1 MCFAQM
7 YNYIYF
13 KGTNIKDQTV
23 ASDGGV
29 GILEDLQRRI
39 SIVRVMIK
47 IRWQRVIDAAEET
60 NS

>member
-1 MCFAQM
+1 M

-13 KGTNIKDQTV
+13 KGTNIKDQIV

-47 IRWQRVIDAAEET
+47 KRWQRVIDAAEET